1 MTNPMKV
8 VLDTSA
14 LFSIESIPGDYEA
27 YTTHGVVDELKKY
40 NDTRWMFWEHQ
51 VTVTD
56 PSPQAKK
63 AIVQASQSTGDSKRL
78 SPVDIELLALA
89 KDMDATILTD
99 DYSIQNTAKFLGLRY
114 KPVGMKAIKQ
124 LVKWNYKCLG
134 CGKVFDKELPDC
146 PVCGSQLR
154 TTRAKS

>member
-1 MTNPMKV
+1 MKV

>member
-1 MTNPMKV
+1 VIV

-14 LFSIESIPGDYEA
+14 LFSMESIPADYEA
-27 YTTHGVVDELKKY
+27 YTVPGVVDELKKY

-56 PSPQAKK
+56 PSPKSRK
-63 AIVQASQSTGDSKRL
+63 VIVAASQSTGDSKRL
-78 SPVDIELLALA
+78 SPVDIELLSLA

-99 DYSIQNTAKFLGLRY
+99 DYSIQNTSKFLGIKY
-114 KPVGMKAIKQ
+114 KAVGMKAIKQ

-134 CGKVFDKELPDC
+134 CGKVFDKEMPDC
-146 PVCGSQLR
+146 PVCGAKLR
-154 TTRAKS
+154 TTRAHR